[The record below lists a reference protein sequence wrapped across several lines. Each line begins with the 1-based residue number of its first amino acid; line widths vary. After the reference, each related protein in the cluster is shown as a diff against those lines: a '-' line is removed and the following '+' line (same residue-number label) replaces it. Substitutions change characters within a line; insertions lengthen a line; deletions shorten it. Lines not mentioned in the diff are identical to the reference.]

1 MNLGS
6 CSREKEV
13 SELLKQGHWP
23 HACPDELRVHVAGCS
38 ACGDVVRI
46 TTTFQAARTQA
57 ASAAP
62 LQSPGLLW
70 WRAQL
75 RRRNTAIERVARP
88 LLGAQIFALAVTL
101 ATGAAF
107 LAWQV
112 RQGFS
117 LMAWLAELPR
127 AIHLEALLSATLPR
141 FDGSLWLLVPILAT
155 LALLGGVAVYLASE
169 KQ

>member
-23 HACPDELRVHVAGCS
+23 HACSADLRAHVDGCRVCQDLVLVTAS
-38 ACGDVVRI
+38 
-46 TTTFQAARTQA
+46 FQKARAEA

-101 ATGAAF
+101 MAGAAF

-112 RQGFS
+112 RRGFS
-117 LMAWLAELPR
+117 SAAWLAELPR
-127 AIHLEALLSATLPR
+127 VLHLEALLSATLPR
-141 FDGSLWLLVPILAT
+141 FDGSLWLLVPVLAT

>member
-23 HACPDELRVHVAGCS
+23 HACSADLRAHVDGCV
-38 ACGDVVRI
+38 ACGDLMRL
-46 TTTFQAARTQA
+46 TTAFHAARTQA

-62 LQSPGLLW
+62 LHSPGLLW

-101 ATGAAF
+101 MAGAAF
-107 LAWQV
+107 LAWQL
-112 RQGFS
+112 RRGFS
-117 LMAWLAELPR
+117 LVAWLAELPR

-141 FDGSLWLLVPILAT
+141 FDGSLWLLVPVLAT